1 MKKGVTY
8 FVNEWSKAVVE
19 RLDLLFLL
27 SPNGLDVRVNLQVQR
42 CQKTFIDLYSCNWRA
57 DIWTGAPTF
66 PRNHPWTGEGGP
78 PAPAHTYWGVTAEWP
93 HGFLCVQHPCSQSWR
108 EQKVEGLKTQEWWED
123 RRALKLLYG
132 KQGVAQGQLIG
143 QETIFKICLES
154 YGVER
159 QEDNHTVIH

>member
-1 MKKGVTY
+1 MKKVTY

-42 CQKTFIDLYSCNWRA
+42 CQKTFIDLYSCNWRG

-66 PRNHPWTGEGGP
+66 PGTGEGVP
-78 PAPAHTYWGVTAEWP
+78 PVPAHTCWGVAAEWP
-93 HGFLCVQHPCSQSWR
+93 HGFLRVQHLCSQSWR
-108 EQKVEGLKTQEWWED
+108 EQNVEGLNEWWDD

-132 KQGVAQGQLIG
+132 KQGVAQDQLIG

-159 QEDNHTVIH
+159 QEHNHTVIH